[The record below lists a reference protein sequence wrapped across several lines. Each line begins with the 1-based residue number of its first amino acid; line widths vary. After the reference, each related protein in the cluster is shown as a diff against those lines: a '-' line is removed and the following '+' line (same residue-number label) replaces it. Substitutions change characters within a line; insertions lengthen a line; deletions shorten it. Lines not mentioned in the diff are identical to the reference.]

1 MKEMILQFLAAA
13 IGLLAAI
20 ILSAGSLYSG
30 MRLLDVMTS
39 GIEEWKELKKGNPA
53 VGLFYA
59 AALVSLMALMSP
71 RIGELLLLLAPL
83 SPATN
88 PFSPA
93 AFLLSLVNFLLALPL
108 ALLVIYLTVHAV
120 DRLTGDVNEFAEL
133 RKGNI
138 AMSLV
143 FSVSVLL
150 ACLMAVVPME
160 SIFTLI
166 KSLESGLL

>member
-1 MKEMILQFLAAA
+1 
-13 IGLLAAI
+13 
-20 ILSAGSLYSG
+20 

-39 GIEEWKELKKGNPA
+39 GIEEWKEVKKGNTA
-53 VGLFYA
+53 VGIFYA

-71 RIGELLLLLAPL
+71 RIGDLLLVLSPL
-83 SPATN
+83 SPAMN

-93 AFLLSLVNFLLALPL
+93 AFLLSLINFLLALPL

-120 DRLTGDVNEFAEL
+120 DRLSGDVNEFAEL

-138 AMSLV
+138 AMALV
-143 FSVSVLL
+143 FSVSILL
-150 ACLMAVVPME
+150 VCLMAVMPME

-166 KSLESGLL
+166 KSLESALI